1 MIETNKGAF
10 MKKILGLISLL
21 TLATSQ
27 LFAGTHVLSSLS
39 ETERKSLVERY
50 DNALIQYDES
60 TDEIVIDEALEREL
74 RASGVL
80 KTEDIKQGTVCDGG
94 GEG

>member
-1 MIETNKGAF
+1 
-10 MKKILGLISLL
+10 MKKLLGIISLF

-27 LFAGTHVLSSLS
+27 LFAGTHILSNLS
-39 ETERKSLVERY
+39 EAERKNLIERY

-74 RASGVL
+74 RMSGVL
-80 KTEDIKQGTVCDGG
+80 KTEDIKKGTVCDGA